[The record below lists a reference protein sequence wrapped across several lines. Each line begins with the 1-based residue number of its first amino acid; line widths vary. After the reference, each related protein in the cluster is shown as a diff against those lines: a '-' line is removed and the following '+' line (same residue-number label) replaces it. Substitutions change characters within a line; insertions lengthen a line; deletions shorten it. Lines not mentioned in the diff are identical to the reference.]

1 MDKYQPN
8 PKKPSIKP
16 SKNHPK
22 PVKKLRANRSLE
34 KSFCD
39 EELKNA
45 GKNIRAFD
53 PIESERIEFVAP
65 KQFLDSLSGSNFTNI
80 ATTIPKGPNKIRTLK
95 AINFP
100 SIDFPTPRFSRDSE
114 YETFNVDNSLHR
126 KMKYRSEKA
135 HRQIKAS
142 KSILYSASKRKE
154 REYMDLTTMNLAAL
168 SSLNEA
174 ESCLTEKSTNI
185 GVDDRSKR
193 VKYCSELKASQ
204 KLSKNKK
211 NGVIKNGVIK
221 KRDEPRSSQL
231 VNSRKSENKPIQ
243 VQEKYKVSEN
253 AGKSYQPTQKFES
266 ISSIQ
271 KYSPVK

>member
-1 MDKYQPN
+1 MDKNQPN
-8 PKKPSIKP
+8 PKKPIIKP
-16 SKNHPK
+16 SKNPK

-45 GKNIRAFD
+45 GKSIRAFD
-53 PIESERIEFVAP
+53 PVESERIELCA
-65 KQFLDSLSGSNFTNI
+65 QNQSLDSLSGSNFTNI

-142 KSILYSASKRKE
+142 KSILYSASTVMVR
-154 REYMDLTTMNLAAL
+154 
-168 SSLNEA
+168 
-174 ESCLTEKSTNI
+174 
-185 GVDDRSKR
+185 
-193 VKYCSELKASQ
+193 
-204 KLSKNKK
+204 
-211 NGVIKNGVIK
+211 
-221 KRDEPRSSQL
+221 
-231 VNSRKSENKPIQ
+231 
-243 VQEKYKVSEN
+243 
-253 AGKSYQPTQKFES
+253 
-266 ISSIQ
+266 
-271 KYSPVK
+271 